1 MKRLTISAL
10 TSSMWQQN
18 NKTMKQSVAIVQ
30 RDIAWSDWRANK
42 ESIMALVEAL
52 ASEIREGKRPKV
64 DVVIFSEMFTTGFVT
79 DPERIADR
87 DGRNISLMIDIA
99 RELDAAVVGSV
110 VVERDKEYRN
120 RMYFITP
127 DAEVRWYDKRHLF
140 SIGGEAE
147 KFTAGD
153 ERTVIE
159 WRGVRYLLEVCYD
172 LRFPVWSRQR
182 GDYDAIIYSA
192 LWPKAR
198 REVWRT
204 LLRARAMENQAYV
217 FGVNRI
223 GAEPT
228 LEYVGDSMAVDYR
241 GDVMADCGNDSTIA
255 IVEIDLERQTAFK
268 ERFDVARDADNFIIT

>member
-1 MKRLTISAL
+1 MLRPLLCGDKIERMT
-10 TSSMWQQN
+10 
-18 NKTMKQSVAIVQ
+18 QSVAIVQ

-42 ESIMALVEAL
+42 ESIMVLVEAL

>member
-1 MKRLTISAL
+1 
-10 TSSMWQQN
+10 
-18 NKTMKQSVAIVQ
+18 MKQSVAIVQ
-30 RDIAWSDWRANK
+30 RDIVWSDWKANA
-42 ESIMALVEAL
+42 ESVMALVKGL
-52 ASEIREGKRPKV
+52 ACDIREGKRPRV
-64 DVVIFSEMFTTGFVT
+64 DVIIFSEMFTTGFVT
-79 DPERIADR
+79 EPKGVADR
-87 DGRNISLMIDIA
+87 DGRNISLMIDVA

-110 VVERDKEYRN
+110 IVEREKEYRN

-127 DAEVRWYDKRHLF
+127 DADVMWYDKHHLF
-140 SIGGEAE
+140 SIGGEAD
-147 KFTAGD
+147 KFTAGN
-153 ERTVIE
+153 ERTVVE

-228 LEYVGDSMAVDYR
+228 LEYAGDSMAVDYR
-241 GDVMADCGNDSTIA
+241 GDVMVDCGAEATIA
-255 IVEIDLERQTAFK
+255 IVEIDLEAQGVFK
-268 ERFDVARDADNFIIT
+268 QRFDVSRDADNFEFI

>member
-1 MKRLTISAL
+1 M
-10 TSSMWQQN
+10 N
-18 NKTMKQSVAIVQ
+18 MKQSVAIVQ
-30 RDIAWSDWRANK
+30 RDIVWSDWKVNR
-42 ESIMALVEAL
+42 ESVMALVASL
-52 ASEIREGKRPKV
+52 AADIREGRRPKV
-64 DVVIFSEMFTTGFVT
+64 DVIIFSEMFMTGFVT
-79 DPERIADR
+79 DPEKVADR
-87 DGRNISLMIDIA
+87 DGRNISHMIDIA

-110 VVERDKEYRN
+110 IVERDKEYRN

-127 DAEVRWYDKRHLF
+127 DADVMWYDKHHLF

-147 KFTAGD
+147 KFTAGQ
-153 ERTVIE
+153 ERTVVE

-228 LEYVGDSMAVDYR
+228 LEYAGDSMAIDYR
-241 GDVMADCGNDSTIA
+241 GDIVADCADGSTVA
-255 IVEIDLERQTAFK
+255 IVEIDLERQAAFK

>member
-1 MKRLTISAL
+1 MLRPLLCGDKIERMT
-10 TSSMWQQN
+10 
-18 NKTMKQSVAIVQ
+18 QSVAIVQ

-42 ESIMALVEAL
+42 ESIMVLVEAL

-228 LEYVGDSMAVDYR
+228 LEYAGDSMAVDYR

>member
-1 MKRLTISAL
+1 MLRPLLCGDKIERMT
-10 TSSMWQQN
+10 
-18 NKTMKQSVAIVQ
+18 QSVAIVQ

-42 ESIMALVEAL
+42 ESIMVLVEAL

-79 DPERIADR
+79 DPEMIADR

-228 LEYVGDSMAVDYR
+228 LEYAGDSMAVDYR

>member
-1 MKRLTISAL
+1 MLRPLLCGDKIERMT
-10 TSSMWQQN
+10 
-18 NKTMKQSVAIVQ
+18 QSVAIVQ

-42 ESIMALVEAL
+42 ESIMVLVEAL

-153 ERTVIE
+153 KRTVIE

-228 LEYVGDSMAVDYR
+228 LEYAGDSMAVDYR
-241 GDVMADCGNDSTIA
+241 GDVMADCGGEDMVA

>member
-1 MKRLTISAL
+1 MLRPLLCGDKIERMT
-10 TSSMWQQN
+10 
-18 NKTMKQSVAIVQ
+18 QSVAIVQ

-42 ESIMALVEAL
+42 ESIMVLVEAL

-153 ERTVIE
+153 KRTVIE

-228 LEYVGDSMAVDYR
+228 LEYAGDSMAVDYR
-241 GDVMADCGNDSTIA
+241 GDIMADCGNDSTIA

>member
-1 MKRLTISAL
+1 
-10 TSSMWQQN
+10 
-18 NKTMKQSVAIVQ
+18 MKQSVAIVQ
-30 RDIAWSDWRANK
+30 RDIAWSDWKANVK
-42 ESIMALVEAL
+42 SIRALVAEL
-52 ASEIREGKRPKV
+52 ACDISAGRKPKV
-64 DVVIFSEMFTTGFVT
+64 DLIIFSEMFMTGFVT
-79 DPERIADR
+79 DPEKIADR

-110 VVERDKEYRN
+110 IVERDKEYRN
-120 RMYFITP
+120 RMYLITP
-127 DAEVRWYDKRHLF
+127 DADVLWYDKHHLF

-147 KFTAGD
+147 KFTAGE

-159 WRGVRYLLEVCYD
+159 WRGVRYLMEVCYD

-228 LEYVGDSMAVDYR
+228 LEYAGDSMAVDYR
-241 GDVMADCGNDSTIA
+241 GDVMADCGDEATVA
-255 IVEIDLERQTAFK
+255 IVEIDLEKQEAFK
-268 ERFDVARDADNFIIT
+268 ERFDVARDADDFIITKLQGV

>member
-1 MKRLTISAL
+1 MT
-10 TSSMWQQN
+10 QN
-18 NKTMKQSVAIVQ
+18 VAIVQ

-42 ESIMALVEAL
+42 ESIMALVAAL
-52 ASEIREGKRPKV
+52 ASDIRDGKRPKV

-153 ERTVIE
+153 ERTVVE

-228 LEYVGDSMAVDYR
+228 LEYAGDTMAVDYR
-241 GDVMADCGNDSTIA
+241 GDVMADCGNEATIA
-255 IVEIDLERQTAFK
+255 IVEIDMERQTAFK

>member
-1 MKRLTISAL
+1 MFRPLLCGDKIERMT
-10 TSSMWQQN
+10 
-18 NKTMKQSVAIVQ
+18 QSVAIVQ

-42 ESIMALVEAL
+42 ESIMVLVEAL

-228 LEYVGDSMAVDYR
+228 LEYAGDSMAVDYR

>member
-1 MKRLTISAL
+1 MLRPLLCGDKIECMT
-10 TSSMWQQN
+10 
-18 NKTMKQSVAIVQ
+18 QSVAIVQ

-42 ESIMALVEAL
+42 ESIMVLVEAL

-79 DPERIADR
+79 DPEMIADR

-228 LEYVGDSMAVDYR
+228 LEYAGDSMAVDYR

>member
-1 MKRLTISAL
+1 MISVL

-18 NKTMKQSVAIVQ
+18 SNGMKQNVAIVQ
-30 RDIAWSDWRANK
+30 RDIVWNDWKANAK
-42 ESIMALVEAL
+42 SIKALVAEL
-52 ASEIREGKRPKV
+52 ASDIREGKRLKV
-64 DVVIFSEMFTTGFVT
+64 DIIIFSEMFMTGFVT
-79 DPERIADR
+79 DPERVADR
-87 DGRNISLMIDIA
+87 DGRNISFMIDIA

-110 VVERDKEYRN
+110 IVERDKEYRN

-127 DAEVRWYDKRHLF
+127 DAEVMWYDKHHLF

-153 ERTVIE
+153 ERTVVE

-204 LLRARAMENQAYV
+204 LIRARAMENQAYV

-228 LEYVGDSMAVDYR
+228 LEYAGDTMAVDYR
-241 GDVMADCGNDSTIA
+241 GDIMVDCADEATIA
-255 IVEIDLERQTAFK
+255 IVEIDMEKQAAFK

>member
-1 MKRLTISAL
+1 MT
-10 TSSMWQQN
+10 QN
-18 NKTMKQSVAIVQ
+18 VAIVQ

-42 ESIMALVEAL
+42 ESIMALVAAL
-52 ASEIREGKRPKV
+52 ASDIRDGKRPKV

-153 ERTVIE
+153 ERTVVE

-228 LEYVGDSMAVDYR
+228 LEYAGDTMAVDYR
-241 GDVMADCGNDSTIA
+241 GDVMADCGNEVTIA

>member
-1 MKRLTISAL
+1 MFRPLLCGDKIERMT
-10 TSSMWQQN
+10 
-18 NKTMKQSVAIVQ
+18 QSVAIVQ

-42 ESIMALVEAL
+42 ESIMVLVEAL

-99 RELDAAVVGSV
+99 LELDAAVVGSV

-228 LEYVGDSMAVDYR
+228 LEYAGDSMAVDYR

>member
-1 MKRLTISAL
+1 
-10 TSSMWQQN
+10 
-18 NKTMKQSVAIVQ
+18 MKQNIAIVQ
-30 RDIAWSDWRANK
+30 RDIAWSDWKTNAK
-42 ESIMALVEAL
+42 DIMALVEAL
-52 ASEIREGKRPKV
+52 AKDIREGKRPKV
-64 DVVIFSEMFTTGFVT
+64 DVIIFSEMFTTGFVT
-79 DPERIADR
+79 APEKIADR

-120 RMYFITP
+120 RMYLITP

-147 KFTAGD
+147 RFTAGD
-153 ERTVIE
+153 ERKVFE
-159 WRGVRYLLEVCYD
+159 WRGVRYLMEVCYD

-223 GAEPT
+223 GAEPN
-228 LEYVGDSMAVDYR
+228 LEYAGDSMAVDYR
-241 GDVMADCGNDSTIA
+241 GDVMADCGGEAMVA
-255 IVEIDLERQTAFK
+255 IVEVDLEKQNEFK
-268 ERFDVARDADNFIIT
+268 QRFDVGRDADDFIIR

>member
-1 MKRLTISAL
+1 
-10 TSSMWQQN
+10 
-18 NKTMKQSVAIVQ
+18 MKQTVAIVQ
-30 RDIAWSDWRANK
+30 RDIVWSDWRANA
-42 ESIMALVEAL
+42 ESIRALVASL
-52 ASEIREGKRPKV
+52 ACDIREGRRPKV
-64 DVVIFSEMFTTGFVT
+64 DVIIFSEMFMTGFVIS
-79 DPERIADR
+79 PEEVADR
-87 DGRNISLMIDIA
+87 DGRNISFMLDIA

-110 VVERDKEYRN
+110 VVERDKEFRN
-120 RMYFITP
+120 RMYMITP
-127 DAEVRWYDKRHLF
+127 DAEVRWYDKHHLF

-147 KFTAGD
+147 RFTAGD

-159 WRGVRYLLEVCYD
+159 WRGVRYLFEVCYD

-223 GAEPT
+223 GSEPT
-228 LEYVGDSMAVDYR
+228 LEYAGDSMAVDYR
-241 GDVMADCGNDSTIA
+241 GDVMADCGSEATIA
-255 IVEIDLERQTAFK
+255 IVEIDLEKQRAFA
-268 ERFDVARDADNFIIT
+268 ERFDVSRDADNFIIT

>member
-1 MKRLTISAL
+1 MLRPLLCGDKIERMT
-10 TSSMWQQN
+10 
-18 NKTMKQSVAIVQ
+18 QSVAIVQ

-42 ESIMALVEAL
+42 ESIMVLVEAL

-153 ERTVIE
+153 KRTVIE

-228 LEYVGDSMAVDYR
+228 LEYAGDSMAVDYR

>member
-1 MKRLTISAL
+1 MFRPLLCGDKIE
-10 TSSMWQQN
+10 SMTQN
-18 NKTMKQSVAIVQ
+18 VAIVQ
-30 RDIAWSDWRANK
+30 RDIVWSDWRANK
-42 ESIMALVEAL
+42 ESIMALVAAL
-52 ASEIREGKRPKV
+52 ASDIRDGKRPKV

-153 ERTVIE
+153 ERTVVE

-228 LEYVGDSMAVDYR
+228 LEYAGDTMAVDYR
-241 GDVMADCGNDSTIA
+241 GDIMADCGNEATIA